1 VVAGAAATARA
12 PDELARRLRREQS
25 LDRRPGLERELS
37 LIDRQIGHLGDAV
50 KRGRATDE
58 LLAILE
64 AESDR
69 KKAMAREL
77 AALDEGAR
85 LASLDG
91 ARLTRLLRAGA
102 AENGR
107 RGYRFKGQG
116 TYGRLLVGEAVT
128 SALNRPGSPPPRG
141 GERRTEPIT
150 SSAASG
156 RSS

>member
-1 VVAGAAATARA
+1 MAGAAATARA

-37 LIDRQIGHLGDAV
+37 LIDRQLGHLGDAV

-58 LLAILE
+58 LLAMLE
-64 AESDR
+64 AESDP

-77 AALDEGAR
+77 AALDDGAR

>member
-1 VVAGAAATARA
+1 MAGAAATARA

-37 LIDRQIGHLGDAV
+37 LIDRQVGHLGDAV

>member
-1 VVAGAAATARA
+1 VAGAAATARA

-25 LDRRPGLERELS
+25 LGRRPGLERELS
-37 LIDRQIGHLGDAV
+37 LIDRQLGHLGDAV

-58 LLAILE
+58 LLAMLE
-64 AESDR
+64 AESDP

-77 AALDEGAR
+77 AALDDGAR

>member
-1 VVAGAAATARA
+1 MVAGAAATARA

-58 LLAILE
+58 LLAMLE
-64 AESDR
+64 AESDP

-77 AALDEGAR
+77 AALDDGAR

-107 RGYRFKGQG
+107 RGYRFKGR
-116 TYGRLLVGEAVT
+116 GRTAGSW
-128 SALNRPGSPPPRG
+128 SARPSPAR
-141 GERRTEPIT
+141 
-150 SSAASG
+150 
-156 RSS
+156 